1 MPEKKSTKEVE
12 AFIDIS
18 IVIPFYN
25 DEDLI
30 LPLTK
35 RLKEV
40 FSDNQNCEFILI
52 DDGSGDDTFGRL
64 SELHKDDNR
73 FHIAG
78 LARNCG
84 QRRAV
89 TEGMKIA
96 RGKVIAT
103 MDPDLQNDPAEIPA
117 LAALVGEKTALVNGV
132 RSKREENLLK
142 RRIPSFITNK
152 ILALITGGKMKDF
165 GSPMAVFTVQL
176 VRETMRLSPSGLFSK
191 TLASMLS
198 NEIREVPIF
207 QAPRSAGSSSY
218 NFLRLL
224 KMFHFLVF
232 SALEL
237 RLVMAGL
244 SPSTIRA
251 GAFGGSAMNL
261 AGIILT
267 FTMFDRISLLSLML
281 LLLTL
286 LFLSS
291 FMISLKNNKRLK
303 EEETPVMRSLPPS

>member
-1 MPEKKSTKEVE
+1 MKDDS
-12 AFIDIS
+12 S
-18 IVIPFYN
+18 IVLSIIIPFYN
-25 DEDLI
+25 DEELI
-30 LPLTK
+30 LPLVK

-40 FSDNQNCEFILI
+40 FRGDKNCEFILV
-52 DDGSGDDTFGRL
+52 DDGSRDDTFYKL
-64 SELHKDDNR
+64 STLHDEDLR
-73 FHIAG
+73 FKVIG
-78 LARNCG
+78 LDRNCG

-103 MDPDLQNDPAEIPA
+103 MDPDLQNDAAEIPA
-117 LAALVGEKTALVNGV
+117 LAALIEGKTELVNGV
-132 RSKREENLLK
+132 RSKREESLPG
-142 RRIPSFITNK
+142 RRLPSFITNK
-152 ILALITGGKMKDF
+152 ILALITGVKMKDF

-207 QAPRSAGSSSY
+207 QAPRSAGRSSY

-237 RLVMAGL
+237 RLVKAGL

-251 GAFGGSAMNL
+251 GAFGASAMSL

-267 FTMFDRISLLSLML
+267 FTIFDRIPILSLML

-286 LFLSS
+286 LFFSS
-291 FMISLKNNKRLK
+291 FLLSLRNNKKLK
-303 EEETPVMRSLPPS
+303 EEAVPASETLN